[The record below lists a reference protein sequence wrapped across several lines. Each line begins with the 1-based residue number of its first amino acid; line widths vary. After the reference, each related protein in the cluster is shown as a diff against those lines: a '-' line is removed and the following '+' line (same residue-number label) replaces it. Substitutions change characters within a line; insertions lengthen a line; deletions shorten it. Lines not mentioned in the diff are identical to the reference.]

1 MNWMNYHH
9 LLYFWAV
16 AKEGSVTRAAA
27 RLRLAQPTVT
37 AQIRVLEQSIG
48 DRLFSRVGRTL
59 VLTDVGRLVYR
70 YADEIFALGRELT
83 DALEGRP
90 VGRPMRFNVG
100 IADQLP
106 KLIAF
111 RLLQPALDMP
121 EKVEIVCHE
130 DRPDRLLSRLS
141 SHELDL
147 VLSDAPVSPV
157 LHVRAYHHLLGSCG
171 ISFFAAGKTAA
182 RLRPGFPRSLD
193 GTRLLVPF
201 EHTSL
206 RRSLQHWF
214 DDLSIRP
221 LIAGEFQDSALM
233 KIFGQAGMGV
243 FPGPTVIEDE
253 IRRHYGVALVGRSD
267 AVVERYYAISVERRL
282 KNPAVVAISEAA
294 RGRLFSAAT

>member
-9 LLYFWAV
+9 LLYFWTV

-37 AQIRVLEQSIG
+37 AQIRALEQSIG
-48 DRLFSRVGRTL
+48 DRLFSRAGRNL
-59 VLTDVGRLVYR
+59 VLTDIGRMVYR
-70 YADEIFALGRELT
+70 YADEIFALGRELA

-90 VGRPMRFNVG
+90 VGKPMRFNVG

-111 RLLQPALDMP
+111 RLLRPALNMP
-121 EKVEIVCHE
+121 EQVGIVCHE
-130 DRPDRLLSRLS
+130 DRPDHLMARLS
-141 SHELDL
+141 AHELDL

-157 LHVRAYHHLLGSCG
+157 VHVRAYHHLLGSCG
-171 ISFFAAGKTAA
+171 TSFFAVRKTAA
-182 RLRPGFPRSLD
+182 RLRPGFPLSLD
-193 GTRLLVPF
+193 RAPLLVPF

-214 DDLSIRP
+214 DELSIRP
-221 LIAGEFQDSALM
+221 LITGEFQDSALM
-233 KIFGQAGMGV
+233 KIFGQAGVGV
-243 FPGPTVIEDE
+243 FPGPSVIEDE
-253 IRRHYGVALVGRSD
+253 ICRHYGVLLVGRTD
-267 AVVERYYAISVERRL
+267 TVVERYYAISVERRL

-294 RGRLFSAAT
+294 RGELFSAAK

>member
-9 LLYFWAV
+9 LLYFWTV

-37 AQIRVLEQSIG
+37 AQIRALERSIG
-48 DRLFSRVGRTL
+48 DRLFSRVGRNL
-59 VLTDVGRLVYR
+59 ALTDVGRLVYR
-70 YADEIFALGRELT
+70 YADEIFALGRELA

-90 VGRPMRFNVG
+90 VGKPMRFNVG

-111 RLLQPALDMP
+111 RLLRPALHVT
-121 EKVEIVCHE
+121 EQVEIVCHE
-130 DRPDRLLSRLS
+130 DRPDHLMARLS
-141 SHELDL
+141 AHELDL
-147 VLSDAPVSPV
+147 VLSDAPVSPAV
-157 LHVRAYHHLLGSCG
+157 HVRAYHHLLGSCG
-171 ISFFAAGKTAA
+171 ISFFAGRKTAA
-182 RLRPGFPRSLD
+182 RLRRGFPLSLD
-193 GTRLLVPF
+193 RAPLLVPF

-214 DDLSIRP
+214 DELSIRP
-221 LIAGEFQDSALM
+221 LITGEFQDSALM
-233 KIFGQAGMGV
+233 KIFGQAGIGV

-253 IRRHYGVALVGRSD
+253 ICRHYGVSLVGRTD
-267 AVVERYYAISVERRL
+267 TVVERYYAISVERRL

-294 RGRLFSAAT
+294 RGELFSAAK

>member
-9 LLYFWAV
+9 LLYFWTV

-37 AQIRVLEQSIG
+37 AQIRALEQSIG
-48 DRLFSRVGRTL
+48 DRLFSRVGRNL
-59 VLTDVGRLVYR
+59 VLTDIGRMVYR
-70 YADEIFALGRELT
+70 YADEIFALGRELA

-90 VGRPMRFNVG
+90 VGKPMRFNVG

-111 RLLQPALDMP
+111 RLLRPALNMP
-121 EKVEIVCHE
+121 EQVEIVCHE
-130 DRPDRLLSRLS
+130 DRPDHLMARLS
-141 SHELDL
+141 AHELDL

-157 LHVRAYHHLLGSCG
+157 VHVRAYHHLLGSCG
-171 ISFFAAGKTAA
+171 TSFFARRKTAA
-182 RLRPGFPRSLD
+182 RLRQGFPLSLD
-193 GTRLLVPF
+193 RAPLLVPF

-214 DDLSIRP
+214 DELSIRP
-221 LIAGEFQDSALM
+221 LITGEFQDSALM
-233 KIFGQAGMGV
+233 KIFGQAGIGI

-253 IRRHYGVALVGRSD
+253 ICRHYGVSLVGRTD
-267 AVVERYYAISVERRL
+267 TVLERYYAISVERRL

-294 RGRLFSAAT
+294 RGELFSAAK

>member
-9 LLYFWAV
+9 LLYFWTV
-16 AKEGSVTRAAA
+16 AREGSVTRAAA

-37 AQIRVLEQSIG
+37 AQIRALERSIG
-48 DRLFSRVGRTL
+48 DRLFSRAGRNL
-59 VLTDVGRLVYR
+59 VLTDVGRMVYR
-70 YADEIFALGRELT
+70 YADEIFALGRELS

-90 VGRPMRFNVG
+90 VGKPMRFNAG

-111 RLLQPALDMP
+111 RLLQPALSMP
-121 EKVEIVCHE
+121 EQVEIVCHE
-130 DRPDRLLSRLS
+130 DRPDHLMARLS
-141 SHELDL
+141 AHELDL
-147 VLSDAPVSPV
+147 VLSDAPVSPAV
-157 LHVRAYHHLLGSCG
+157 HVRAYHHLLGSCG
-171 ISFFAAGKTAA
+171 ISFFAGSKSAA
-182 RLRPGFPRSLD
+182 RLRHGFPLSLD
-193 GTRLLVPF
+193 RAPLLVPF

-214 DDLSIRP
+214 DELSIRP
-221 LIAGEFQDSALM
+221 LITGEFQDSALM
-233 KIFGQAGMGV
+233 KIFGQAGIGV

-253 IRRHYGVALVGRSD
+253 ICSHYGVSVVGRTD

-294 RGRLFSAAT
+294 RGELFSAAK